1 LVSTALLKGAKLD
14 HEHKSPEQ
22 QLPSSRS
29 GGGVFPG
36 CCSSQLKLI
45 LPFSFSIR
53 VMLLHREQA
62 HSDRKINLP
71 DGMDRAYVCFCFF
84 ISVI

>member
-45 LPFSFSIR
+45 LPFSFFIC
-53 VMLLHREQA
+53 VMLLHRERTRIGKLIFQMEWIERMCA
-62 HSDRKINLP
+62 FAFSS
-71 DGMDRAYVCFCFF
+71 A
-84 ISVI
+84 